1 MKNGIVFIWSEKE
14 MLSGIFDKMEKLGF
28 SYIENMS
35 WIFLDKKGLN
45 LQTPMNED
53 EETSTAINLT
63 NIIPNQLFF
72 HEKSKIDYFCKTK
85 RILLL
90 FRKVISLKQ
99 LDGKPLELRHQRT
112 PDVFFDISDFP
123 SPSHIGLRMQ
133 EQVYQ
138 MIETLLP
145 KAALEENI
153 VNDKVDF
160 KMVEL

>member
-1 MKNGIVFIWSEKE
+1 MWKSESNKSGIPFSKFQSLQISKKVMKNGIVFIWSEKE

-90 FRKVISLKQ
+90 FRKVISLK
-99 LDGKPLELRHQRT
+99 
-112 PDVFFDISDFP
+112 
-123 SPSHIGLRMQ
+123 
-133 EQVYQ
+133 
-138 MIETLLP
+138 
-145 KAALEENI
+145 
-153 VNDKVDF
+153 
-160 KMVEL
+160 